1 MTVKLGDKMLVTGN
15 NIEKIGEVIRITPKG
30 SFEVS
35 CSKGAL
41 FDSKGQ
47 MKGVDMWH
55 PVSARPAKDD
65 YIKRVQ
71 EARLIKYVI
80 QQCHK
85 IETLTFEQ
93 AQKIYDIIKMI

>member
-1 MTVKLGDKMLVTGN
+1 MTVNLGDKILVRGN
-15 NIEKIGEVIRITPKG
+15 NVEKIGEVIRVTPKG

-41 FDSKGQ
+41 FDSRGQLKGAD
-47 MKGVDMWH
+47 VWH
-55 PVSARPAKDD
+55 PVSARLAKEED
-65 YIKRVQ
+65 IKRVQ
-71 EARLIKYVI
+71 ETQFIKYVI

-93 AQKIYDIIKMI
+93 AQKVYDIIKMI